1 MSAKDSF
8 KHKASALALAVAISV
23 STAAPVHASGFPTVD
38 LAQVAQ
44 GVADYNNQLLQ
55 YAEMMQQTVEQK
67 AQTILDQ
74 SQLVQLVNQYE
85 QMMTSYNHMLRQ
97 MTALKNMMD
106 RRDWEGL
113 YKKYA
118 SVIDSFP
125 GSGMTDFSAGKWINK
140 GKELQSLYARIN
152 KINDLE
158 DAIRAIPFNSKSD
171 EAVTE
176 ATEQSFAR
184 QQLAVGQSLFV
195 EDMNDEIQTQME
207 RYGEVAQKRASLGAE
222 DHLATLQV
230 MAEQNELMIEA
241 AQQQNA
247 INNAQLQYSNQ
258 LPAHIFAKQNKGR
271 MASLS
276 AAKDILSDS
285 IEVDNSQL
293 SNY

>member
-1 MSAKDSF
+1 MSAKHNF
-8 KHKASALALAVAISV
+8 KHQVSALALAIAIAVSPVASV
-23 STAAPVHASGFPTVD
+23 QASGFPTVD

-44 GVADYNNQLLQ
+44 GVADYSNQLLQ

-74 SQLVQLVNQYE
+74 SQLVQLVAQYE
-85 QMMTSYNHMLRQ
+85 QMMTAYNHMLRQ
-97 MTALKNMMD
+97 MAALKSMMD

-113 YKKYA
+113 YNKYA
-118 SVIDSFP
+118 NVIESFP
-125 GSGMTDFSAGKWINK
+125 GSGMPDFSAGKWISK

-171 EAVTE
+171 QAVTE
-176 ATEQSFAR
+176 STEQSFAR
-184 QQLAVGQSLFV
+184 QQLAVGQSMFV
-195 EDMNDEIQTQME
+195 EDMNDELQIQME

-271 MASLS
+271 LASLTE
-276 AAKDILSDS
+276 AKEKLRDS
-285 IEVDNSQL
+285 IEVDNTQL

>member
-8 KHKASALALAVAISV
+8 KNKASALALAVAISV
-23 STAAPVHASGFPTVD
+23 STAAPVQASGFPTVD

-44 GVADYNNQLLQ
+44 GVQEYSNQMLQ
-55 YAEMMQQTVEQK
+55 YAELMQQTVEQS
-67 AQTILDQ
+67 AQTVLDKL
-74 SQLVQLVNQYE
+74 QLAQLISQYE

-113 YKKYA
+113 YNKYA
-118 SVIDSFP
+118 SVIESFP
-125 GSGMTDFSAGKWINK
+125 GSGMTDFNTGKWINK

-271 MASLS
+271 MASLA

-293 SNY
+293 SDY